1 MFHNRQNESMLSSF
15 VLPISLVCLFALS
28 ALILTFLGSESYKH
42 IKANYDDTAEATV
55 AVSYL
60 STKVRQNNRENAITV
75 VHRGDGDRLEILEH
89 IGDVR
94 HGKSKGG
101 GSGRGC
107 RHDATGLYCQDGVL
121 YESTFLDGQPD
132 GLAANAMRVADL
144 DALRVRAE
152 GSGLLKFEVTGKDGA
167 VHVFSQSVVGVGSLE
182 AGDAQ

>member
-75 VHRGDGDRLEILEH
+75 VHRADGDRLEILEH
-89 IGDVR
+89 IGEKAYRTVI
-94 HGKSKGG
+94 
-101 GSGRGC
+101 
-107 RHDATGLYCQDGVL
+107 YCQDGVL

-132 GLAANAMRVADL
+132 GLEANAMRVADL

-167 VHVFSQSVVGVGSLE
+167 VHAFSQSVVGVGSLE
-182 AGDAQ
+182 AGDVQ

>member
-89 IGDVR
+89 IGEKAYRTVI
-94 HGKSKGG
+94 
-101 GSGRGC
+101 
-107 RHDATGLYCQDGVL
+107 YCQDGVL

-167 VHVFSQSVVGVGSLE
+167 VHAFSQSVVGVGSLE
-182 AGDAQ
+182 AGDVQ